1 MAKKADESRGG
12 KARLVVSARCCT
24 TIHDRGFAAGAWM
37 NSRSRMPPFSCVQAA
52 HNPLAMTSIVVP
64 IAAADPAELILMSE
78 AARDQGA
85 DVVEL
90 RLDTCAEMADGLLD
104 LTVFIA
110 DLPRL
115 ALPAMVTLR
124 HVDEGGSWAGA
135 ADERERLYSLADA
148 AGAKYIDMELAHDR
162 GWRPEHAQ
170 LVLSFHDFSGMGG
183 DLQSTITSMHAA
195 GAAIA
200 KVAVT
205 PDDAADLAAIERLY
219 RYATGPVCA
228 IAMGEVGLPSR
239 LLAGCWGAA
248 FTFARLDD
256 AEGSAPGQ
264 PTVRELAELYR
275 VKAQGHDTRIFG
287 VIGNPIRH
295 SLSPLIHNTAL
306 AAQGI
311 NAVYVPFLVRDAL
324 AFWQACGRFI
334 DGLSITIPHKHDLLP
349 VMDRCDP
356 LVQRIGAM
364 NTIWRDEAGHAI
376 GTNTDAVAAI
386 ACIESQLGT
395 LAGRRAVLLGAG
407 GVARAIAF
415 ALADRGVAVTI
426 VNRSSERA
434 VALAQE
440 MGGTVVDLDQAIH
453 LPWDVLING
462 TSVGMEAPTESP
474 WPAEA
479 HHAQRV
485 VFDTVY
491 TPLETRL
498 LRDALACEART
509 VGGLDMFI
517 RQAAEQYARFTQ
529 QEAPVDIMHRVAL
542 EQLQLRARKA
552 TGGGATEVYRV
563 R

>member
-12 KARLVVSARCCT
+12 QPRPAARAGCCA
-24 TIHDRGFAAGAWM
+24 TIHHHSRQRALGRTAG
-37 NSRSRMPPFSCVQAA
+37 NGLPPFSCVQAA
-52 HNPLAMTSIVVP
+52 HNPLAMTAIVVP

-110 DLPRL
+110 DLPCL

-124 HVDEGGSWAGA
+124 HVDEGGSWAGG
-135 ADERERLYSLADA
+135 ADERERLYALADA

-219 RYATGPVCA
+219 RHATGPVCA

-256 AEGSAPGQ
+256 AVGSAPGQ

-275 VKAQGHDTRIFG
+275 LKAQGHDTRIFG

-311 NAVYVPFLVRDAL
+311 DAVYVPFLVRDAL
-324 AFWQACGRFI
+324 AFWHACGRFI

-349 VMDRCDP
+349 AMERCDP

-364 NTIWRDEAGHAI
+364 NTIWRDEDGHTV

-386 ACIESQLGT
+386 ACVESQLGK
-395 LAGRRAVLLGAG
+395 LAGRRAILLGAG

-415 ALADRGVAVTI
+415 ALADRGVAVAI
-426 VNRSSERA
+426 VNRSRERA
-434 VALAQE
+434 EALAQE

-453 LPWDVLING
+453 QPWDVLING

-474 WPAEA
+474 WPADA
-479 HHAQRV
+479 HHAHRV

-498 LRDALACEART
+498 LRDALAADACT

-517 RQAAEQYARFTQ
+517 RQAAEQYTRFTHH
-529 QEAPVDIMHRVAL
+529 EAPVDIMHRVAL

-552 TGGGATEVYRV
+552 TSGGATEVYRAK
-563 R
+563 